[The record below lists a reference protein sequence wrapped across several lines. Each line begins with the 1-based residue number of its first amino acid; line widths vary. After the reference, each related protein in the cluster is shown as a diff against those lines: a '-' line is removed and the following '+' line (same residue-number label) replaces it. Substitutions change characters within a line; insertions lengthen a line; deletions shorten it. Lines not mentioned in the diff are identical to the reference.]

1 MRRWLPLALLAPFQF
16 IFGLIYTWGT
26 MAPAIHAQS
35 GWSQATLDLAFSLT
49 PLALL
54 PTVILA
60 GHGLRSLAPKT
71 MLAMALACC
80 TMGGFIGLVT
90 AAPALFMLGYSVLA
104 LGVGAGLSTAAC
116 IALTS
121 RLYPGRRGS
130 LGGALLALYGMSSM
144 ASAPIF
150 SWLNGQLGWR
160 LSLAALLGVYAA
172 VGWAAW
178 ALLPA
183 APALGG
189 DDGQG
194 GQEQGARQAA
204 RMPMA
209 TLLRHRPLR
218 WAITIVLVATPL
230 GSASF
235 ATIGHLAHHL
245 GFGPAFAVL
254 AVSLMAL
261 GNGLGRLGFGM
272 LADWRSPRFS
282 RNAVLGLNA
291 LAAALLLS
299 ALQGLGVW
307 AFVAYPLLI
316 GLAFGGLAG
325 KLPALAAHVVEDGH
339 AESAFGL
346 LFGAFAFASFL
357 GPLVSAAVGMQ
368 TALQVLGLCAM
379 TAGLTVLMATR

>member
-1 MRRWLPLALLAPFQF
+1 MRRWFSFVLLMPFQF
-16 IFGLIYTWGT
+16 IFGLIYSWG
-26 MAPAIHAQS
+26 MISPALHAQS
-35 GWSQATLDLAFSLT
+35 GWSRATLDLAFSLT

-54 PTVILA
+54 PAVIVA
-60 GHGLRSLAPKT
+60 GQGLRRMAPKS
-71 MLAMALACC
+71 MLAVALACF
-80 TMGGFIGLVT
+80 TVGGFVGLAST
-90 AAPALFMLGYSVLA
+90 SPLSFMLGYSILA
-104 LGVGAGLSTAAC
+104 LGIGAGLSTAAC
-116 IALTS
+116 IAMIS
-121 RLYPGRRGS
+121 RLYPDLRGS

-144 ASAPIF
+144 VSAPVF
-150 SWLNGQLGWR
+150 DWLNRQLGWR

-183 APALGG
+183 APAVGG
-189 DDGQG
+189 RQT
-194 GQEQGARQAA
+194 ARV
-204 RMPMA
+204 PMA
-209 TLLRHRPLR
+209 AMLRHRPLR
-218 WAITIVLVATPL
+218 WAIAIVLVAAPL

-235 ATIGHLAHHL
+235 ATIGHLAREL
-245 GFGPAFAVL
+245 GFSPKFGVL

-282 RNAVLGLNA
+282 RNAVLAVNA

-299 ALQGLGVW
+299 ALRGFGVW
-307 AFVAYPLLI
+307 AFAAYPLLI
-316 GLAFGGLAG
+316 GLAFGGMAG

-357 GPLVSAAVGMQ
+357 GPLASAAVGMHG
-368 TALQVLGLCAM
+368 ALQGLAACAVAAVILAVTM
-379 TAGLTVLMATR
+379 GR